1 MIFLI
6 AVLVSVGLA
15 NPDAIASSEIVNQ
28 PMVPMQPPGQAPG
41 GMTDNTIVT
50 IISAI
55 MSTVVGLVI
64 ATEKVTTYLGQRS
77 AAATAATAAA
87 AAPPAPVPVPTHAPF
102 PPEIS
107 NKLSALEAKMEN
119 VEGRLDR
126 LETTTRSIEQ
136 NDRDNTK
143 SLARV
148 EGRLSDWSDRFERVE
163 KILLGHFN
171 TRH

>member
-6 AVLVSVGLA
+6 VVLVGVGLA
-15 NPDAIASSEIVNQ
+15 NPDAIAASEVVNQ
-28 PMVPMQPPGQAPG
+28 PMVPMQPPGQTPG

-50 IISAI
+50 IISAV

-77 AAATAATAAA
+77 TAAA
-87 AAPPAPVPVPTHAPF
+87 QAAAQAPNPTPISF
-102 PPEIS
+102 PPELS
-107 NKLSALEAKMEN
+107 NKLSAMEAKMEN

-126 LETTTRSIEQ
+126 LEATTRSIEQ

-163 KILLGHFN
+163 KILLGHFSN
-171 TRH
+171 RI

>member
-1 MIFLI
+1 MIVLIFAFLGFAFADPN
-6 AVLVSVGLA
+6 AVA
-15 NPDAIASSEIVNQ
+15 ASEVMVQ
-28 PMVPMQPPGQAPG
+28 PAMQGPMPPQQ
-41 GMTDNTIVT
+41 GMNDNTIVT
-50 IISAI
+50 IISAV

-64 ATEKVTTYLGQRS
+64 ATEKVTSYLGNRRAEQ
-77 AAATAATAAA
+77 AP
-87 AAPPAPVPVPTHAPF
+87 AAPPPAPAPAPAPAPSHAPF

-107 NKLSALEAKMEN
+107 TKLSALEAKMEN

-148 EGRLSDWSDRFERVE
+148 EGRLTDWFDRFERVE
-163 KILLGHFN
+163 KILLSHFN
-171 TRH
+171 PRH

>member
-6 AVLVSVGLA
+6 VILVSAGLA
-15 NPDAIASSEIVNQ
+15 NPDAIAASEVVNQ

-50 IISAI
+50 IVSAV

-87 AAPPAPVPVPTHAPF
+87 AAPPTPAPTPTPF

-126 LETTTRSIEQ
+126 LEATTRSIEK

-148 EGRLSDWSDRFERVE
+148 EGRLSDWGDRFDRIE
-163 KILLGHFN
+163 KILLGL
-171 TRH
+171 TPRQ